1 MAEEV
6 FDPWVAVSIAV
17 AFLAGL
23 LALFAYFWLRT
34 ITRESGLGSKG
45 GEITGSERLEYYE
58 RQLIDLKIR
67 LDAVEM
73 VRGEAAGAGDG
84 SRDEAVSRLAA
95 ALSEL
100 VSKEPAAAV
109 AATGEEGTTVE
120 EPHVGKRGEDLAGS
134 DGGEAVPKTEFR
146 AYPNPVDYVLHL
158 ITNDIITS
166 RDIQVTMGKSRE
178 HTSRLLKKMYED
190 GYLQRDEDT
199 RPYSY
204 SVTQKGLER
213 LQQGGAGD

>member
-6 FDPWVAVSIAV
+6 FDPWVAISIAV

-23 LALFAYFWLRT
+23 LALLAYFWLRT
-34 ITRESGLGSKG
+34 MARESGLGSKS

-73 VRGEAAGAGDG
+73 VRGEAAKAGDG
-84 SRDEAVSRLAA
+84 SGDEAVSRLAA

-100 VSKEPAAAV
+100 VSREPAAA
-109 AATGEEGTTVE
+109 AEELHAEG
-120 EPHVGKRGEDLAGS
+120 RGEGLAG
-134 DGGEAVPKTEFR
+134 GGGGTVPKTEFR

-213 LQQGGAGD
+213 LRQGGAGD

>member
-1 MAEEV
+1 M
-6 FDPWVAVSIAV
+6 
-17 AFLAGL
+17 
-23 LALFAYFWLRT
+23 
-34 ITRESGLGSKG
+34 SK
-45 GEITGSERLEYYE
+45 
-58 RQLIDLKIR
+58 
-67 LDAVEM
+67 V
-73 VRGEAAGAGDG
+73 
-84 SRDEAVSRLAA
+84 
-95 ALSEL
+95 
-100 VSKEPAAAV
+100 
-109 AATGEEGTTVE
+109 
-120 EPHVGKRGEDLAGS
+120 
-134 DGGEAVPKTEFR
+134 EFR

-213 LQQGGAGD
+213 IRRGGAGD

>member
-6 FDPWVAVSIAV
+6 FDPWVAISIAV

-34 ITRESGLGSKG
+34 VARESGLGSKG

-73 VRGEAAGAGDG
+73 VQGSGVAGAVAGNSTG
-84 SRDEAVSRLAA
+84 DEAVSRLAA
-95 ALSEL
+95 ALNEL
-100 VSKEPAAAV
+100 VSREPAAVEAEGD
-109 AATGEEGTTVE
+109 ATAE
-120 EPHVGKRGEDLAGS
+120 EPHVGRRGEGGAGS
-134 DGGEAVPKTEFR
+134 NGEATVPKAEFR

-204 SVTQKGLER
+204 SVTQKGLDR
-213 LQQGGAGD
+213 LRQGGTGG

>member
-6 FDPWVAVSIAV
+6 FDPWVAISIAV

-34 ITRESGLGSKG
+34 MARESGLGSKS

-73 VRGEAAGAGDG
+73 VRGGTAGAGDSSG
-84 SRDEAVSRLAA
+84 DESVSKLAA

-100 VSKEPAAAV
+100 VSREPAAA
-109 AATGEEGTTVE
+109 AEGEGLTGE
-120 EPHVGKRGEDLAGS
+120 EPHVGGHGEDVADS
-134 DGGEAVPKTEFR
+134 DGGETVPKVEFR

-213 LQQGGAGD
+213 LRRGGAGD

>member
-6 FDPWVAVSIAV
+6 FDPWVAISIAV

-34 ITRESGLGSKG
+34 MARESGLGSKS

-73 VRGEAAGAGDG
+73 GRGEAARAGDG
-84 SRDEAVSRLAA
+84 SGDEAVSKLAA

-100 VSKEPAAAV
+100 VSREPAAAAAV
-109 AATGEEGTTVE
+109 AAEEEGVAAE
-120 EPHVGKRGEDLAGS
+120 ELHAEGRGEDLAGG
-134 DGGEAVPKTEFR
+134 DGETVPKTEFR

-213 LQQGGAGD
+213 LRQGGAGD

>member
-6 FDPWVAVSIAV
+6 FDPWVAVSIAI

-34 ITRESGLGSKG
+34 MARESGLGSKS

-73 VRGEAAGAGDG
+73 VRGRTAGVGD
-84 SRDEAVSRLAA
+84 SSEDESVSKLAA

-100 VSKEPAAAV
+100 VSREAAAGGEDS
-109 AATGEEGTTVE
+109 TGEE
-120 EPHVGKRGEDLAGS
+120 PHAGGQGEDVAGS
-134 DGGEAVPKTEFR
+134 DGGETVPKVEFR

-190 GYLQRDEDT
+190 GYLQRNEDI

-213 LQQGGAGD
+213 LRRSGAGD

>member
-6 FDPWVAVSIAV
+6 FDPWVAISIAV

-34 ITRESGLGSKG
+34 VARESGLGSKS

-73 VRGEAAGAGDG
+73 VRGEAAKTGDG
-84 SRDEAVSRLAA
+84 GRDEAVSRLAA
-95 ALSEL
+95 TLSEL
-100 VSKEPAAAV
+100 VSKEPAAT
-109 AATGEEGTTVE
+109 AAAAAAAEEMHAEGRE
-120 EPHVGKRGEDLAGS
+120 EDLAGG
-134 DGGEAVPKTEFR
+134 DGETVPKTEFR

-213 LQQGGAGD
+213 LRQGGAGG

>member
-23 LALFAYFWLRT
+23 LALFAYFWLRAVAK
-34 ITRESGLGSKG
+34 ESGLGSKG

-73 VRGEAAGAGDG
+73 GRGGTAGAEDS
-84 SRDEAVSRLAA
+84 SRDEAVSKLAA
-95 ALSEL
+95 ALIEL
-100 VSKEPAAAV
+100 ASRESAAV
-109 AATGEEGTTVE
+109 TATGGEGSMAE
-120 EPHVGKRGEDLAGS
+120 EPHAEGPGEDAAGG
-134 DGGEAVPKTEFR
+134 DGGEIVPKAEFR

-213 LQQGGAGD
+213 LRRDGTGD

>member
-6 FDPWVAVSIAV
+6 FDPWVAISIAV

-23 LALFAYFWLRT
+23 LALFAYFWLRAMA
-34 ITRESGLGSKG
+34 RESGLGSKS

-73 VRGEAAGAGDG
+73 VHGEAAGAGDG

-100 VSKEPAAAV
+100 VSREPATAV
-109 AATGEEGTTVE
+109 AAEEEGVAAE
-120 EPHVGKRGEDLAGS
+120 ELHAEGRGDDLAGG
-134 DGGEAVPKTEFR
+134 DGETVPKTEFR

-213 LQQGGAGD
+213 LRQDGAGG

>member
-6 FDPWVAVSIAV
+6 FDPWVAISIAV

-23 LALFAYFWLRT
+23 LALLAYFWLRT
-34 ITRESGLGSKG
+34 MARESGLGSKS

-73 VRGEAAGAGDG
+73 VRGEAAKAGDG
-84 SRDEAVSRLAA
+84 SGDEAVSRLAA

-100 VSKEPAAAV
+100 VSREPAAAAAEEGV
-109 AATGEEGTTVE
+109 AAEELHAEG
-120 EPHVGKRGEDLAGS
+120 RGEGLAG
-134 DGGEAVPKTEFR
+134 GGGGTVPKTEFR

-213 LQQGGAGD
+213 LRQGGAGD

>member
-6 FDPWVAVSIAV
+6 FDPWVAISIAV
-17 AFLAGL
+17 AFLVGL

-34 ITRESGLGSKG
+34 MARESGLGSKS

-73 VRGEAAGAGDG
+73 VRGEAARSGDG

-100 VSKEPAAAV
+100 VSREPAVAEEEGAA
-109 AATGEEGTTVE
+109 GEELHAEGL
-120 EPHVGKRGEDLAGS
+120 GENLAGG
-134 DGGEAVPKTEFR
+134 DGETVPKTEFR

-213 LQQGGAGD
+213 LRQGGASD

>member
-6 FDPWVAVSIAV
+6 FDPWVAISIAV

-23 LALFAYFWLRT
+23 LALLAYFWLRT
-34 ITRESGLGSKG
+34 MARESGLGSKS

-73 VRGEAAGAGDG
+73 VRGEAAKAGDG
-84 SRDEAVSRLAA
+84 SGDEAVSRLAA

-100 VSKEPAAAV
+100 VSREPAAAEEEGV
-109 AATGEEGTTVE
+109 AAEELHAEG
-120 EPHVGKRGEDLAGS
+120 RGEGLAG
-134 DGGEAVPKTEFR
+134 GGGGTVPKTEFR

-213 LQQGGAGD
+213 LRQGRGR

>member
-1 MAEEV
+1 MAEGV
-6 FDPWVAVSIAV
+6 FDPWVAISIAV

-34 ITRESGLGSKG
+34 IARESGLGSKS

-73 VRGEAAGAGDG
+73 ARGGAVGAEDSSG
-84 SRDEAVSRLAA
+84 NEAVSRLAA
-95 ALSEL
+95 ALNEL
-100 VSKEPAAAV
+100 ASREPVAV
-109 AATGEEGTTVE
+109 KEEGATAE
-120 EPHVGKRGEDLAGS
+120 EPHAGGREKDAGGGGGGK
-134 DGGEAVPKTEFR
+134 EAVPKTEFR

-158 ITNDIITS
+158 ITNGIITS

-213 LQQGGAGD
+213 LRRDEAGD

>member
-6 FDPWVAVSIAV
+6 FDPWVAVSIAI

-34 ITRESGLGSKG
+34 MARESGLGSKS

-73 VRGEAAGAGDG
+73 VRGGTAGAGDR
-84 SRDEAVSRLAA
+84 SVDESVSKLAA

-100 VSKEPAAAV
+100 VSREPPVTTGAGGEGP
-109 AATGEEGTTVE
+109 TGEE
-120 EPHVGKRGEDLAGS
+120 PHAGGQGKDVAGS
-134 DGGEAVPKTEFR
+134 DEGETMPKAEFR

-190 GYLQRDEDT
+190 GYLQRNEDT

-204 SVTQKGLER
+204 SVTQKGMER
-213 LQQGGAGD
+213 LRRGGAGD

>member
-1 MAEEV
+1 MAEGA

-34 ITRESGLGSKG
+34 IARESGLGSKS

-73 VRGEAAGAGDG
+73 VHGGATRAVDSSG
-84 SRDEAVSRLAA
+84 DEAVSRLVA
-95 ALSEL
+95 ALNEL
-100 VSKEPAAAV
+100 ASREPGAEEEGAV
-109 AATGEEGTTVE
+109 TEEPPAGGREEGATGG
-120 EPHVGKRGEDLAGS
+120 
-134 DGGEAVPKTEFR
+134 GGEAVPKMEFR

-158 ITNDIITS
+158 ITNGIITS

-213 LQQGGAGD
+213 LRRDEAGD

>member
-34 ITRESGLGSKG
+34 VARESGLGSKS

-73 VRGEAAGAGDG
+73 VRGKAAGAGGG
-84 SRDEAVSRLAA
+84 SGDEAVSRLAA
-95 ALSEL
+95 ALGEL
-100 VSKEPAAAV
+100 VSKEPAAA
-109 AATGEEGTTVE
+109 AEEGGTPAE
-120 EPHVGKRGEDLAGS
+120 EPHAEGRGEKPAGGG
-134 DGGEAVPKTEFR
+134 GGEAAPKMEFR

-166 RDIQVTMGKSRE
+166 RDIQATMGKSRE

-190 GYLQRDEDT
+190 GYLQRDEDA

-213 LQQGGAGD
+213 LGRGGAGD

>member
-6 FDPWVAVSIAV
+6 FDPWVAISIAV

-23 LALFAYFWLRT
+23 LALLAYFWLRT
-34 ITRESGLGSKG
+34 MARESGLGSKS

-73 VRGEAAGAGDG
+73 VRGEAAKAGDG
-84 SRDEAVSRLAA
+84 SGDEAVSRLAA

-100 VSKEPAAAV
+100 VSREPAAAAAAEEEGV
-109 AATGEEGTTVE
+109 AAEELHAEG
-120 EPHVGKRGEDLAGS
+120 RGEGLAG
-134 DGGEAVPKTEFR
+134 GGGGTVPKTEFR

-166 RDIQVTMGKSRE
+166 RDIQVTWGR
-178 HTSRLLKKMYED
+178 
-190 GYLQRDEDT
+190 
-199 RPYSY
+199 
-204 SVTQKGLER
+204 
-213 LQQGGAGD
+213 AGSIHHDS

>member
-1 MAEEV
+1 MAEGV

-34 ITRESGLGSKG
+34 IARESGLGSKS

-73 VRGEAAGAGDG
+73 VRGGAAGTGDSNG
-84 SRDEAVSRLAA
+84 DEAVSRLAA

-100 VSKEPAAAV
+100 ASKEPPAAV
-109 AATGEEGTTVE
+109 GAGEEGATSE
-120 EPHVGKRGEDLAGS
+120 EPHAAGREPPAAG
-134 DGGEAVPKTEFR
+134 DGGEEAVPKTEFR

-213 LQQGGAGD
+213 LRRDEAGD

>member
-1 MAEEV
+1 MAEGA

-34 ITRESGLGSKG
+34 IARESGLGSKS

-73 VRGEAAGAGDG
+73 VHGGATRAVDSSG
-84 SRDEAVSRLAA
+84 DEAVSRLVA
-95 ALSEL
+95 ALNEL
-100 VSKEPAAAV
+100 VSKEPAAVAEEGAV
-109 AATGEEGTTVE
+109 AEEPPAGGREEGATGG
-120 EPHVGKRGEDLAGS
+120 
-134 DGGEAVPKTEFR
+134 GGEEAMPKMEFR

-158 ITNDIITS
+158 ITNGIITS

-190 GYLQRDEDT
+190 GYLQRDEDI

-213 LQQGGAGD
+213 LRRDEAGD

>member
-6 FDPWVAVSIAV
+6 FDPWVAISIAV

-34 ITRESGLGSKG
+34 MARESGLGSKS

-73 VRGEAAGAGDG
+73 VRGGAAGTGDG
-84 SRDEAVSRLAA
+84 GRDEAVSKLAA

-100 VSKEPAAAV
+100 ASREPAAAGAV
-109 AATGEEGTTVE
+109 AGAE
-120 EPHVGKRGEDLAGS
+120 EPHAEVREEDLGGS
-134 DGGEAVPKTEFR
+134 GGGEAVPKAEFH

-166 RDIQVTMGKSRE
+166 RDIQVTIGKSRE

-204 SVTQKGLER
+204 SLTQKGLER
-213 LQQGGAGD
+213 LQRGGAGD